1 MVDFSV
7 SIALSYFFYQLL
19 AMCLAT
25 FAFRNQWILEKMEQR
40 GMLSEKL
47 TEALQAADGHVKHE
61 GNARMQH
68 TELAQGGWWT
78 KVLGSGVCP
87 LGTFGYGGFV
97 FWVLLSSSLMFV
109 YMHHSYDVR
118 KKLYW
123 GLFGGTI
130 ATAVVIGLLTFF
142 MNRPLFVR
150 SIPFLIMQAGALAIL
165 VAGVA
170 GKCRSNA
177 ADSAVMS

>member
-1 MVDFSV
+1 MLDFSV

-19 AMCLAT
+19 ATCLAT
-25 FAFRNQWILEKMEQR
+25 FAFRNQWILKMMEKK
-40 GMLSEKL
+40 GMLSSEM
-47 TEALQAADGHVKHE
+47 TEALQASGGDVKHE
-61 GNARMQH
+61 GHAATQH
-68 TELAQGGWWT
+68 TELAQGGWWI
-78 KVLGSGVCP
+78 LGSGVCP
-87 LGTFGYGGFV
+87 LGTFGYGWFV
-97 FWVLLSSSLMFV
+97 LWVLLSSSLMFV

-130 ATAVVIGLLTFF
+130 ATAVVILILTFWL
-142 MNRPLFVR
+142 NRPLFWR

-170 GKCRSNA
+170 GE
-177 ADSAVMS
+177 